1 MVAML
6 KFNATKWNRI
16 NGKDF
21 RKRRNLLWL
30 SLLVVAVGVVAF
42 AFYGTSRNN
51 EGAEGTKDGWETA
64 ALVPPPEK
72 VIMKEERP
80 AESAAFM
87 SLAGQKGTAVLIEKK
102 AHKLTVLRDG
112 ERLKEYG
119 IAVGKNGGDKKR
131 VGDMRTPEGSFSVQQ
146 IQNASGWTHDFRDG
160 KGAVK
165 NAYGPLFI
173 RLKTDPWKGIGIHG
187 THDPASIGTDV
198 TEGCVRLHNND
209 LLEFR
214 ELIAVGTKVVISP

>member
-1 MVAML
+1 ML
-6 KFNATKWNRI
+6 NFNAARWKKI
-16 NGKDF
+16 NGKGF
-21 RKRRNLLWL
+21 RKRRHILWI
-30 SLLVVAVGVVAF
+30 SLFVVAAGAVVF
-42 AFYGTSRNN
+42 AFYGASRNS
-51 EGAEGTKDGWETA
+51 GDAVGIQDDWKTA
-64 ALVPPPEK
+64 ALVPPE
-72 VIMKEERP
+72 VIMEEESP
-80 AESAAFM
+80 VTESAAFA
-87 SLAGQKGTAVLIEKK
+87 SLSGQKGVAVLIEKK
-102 AHKLTVLRDG
+102 AHRLTVLRDG
-112 ERLKEYG
+112 KKLKEYG

-131 VGDMRTPEGSFSVQQ
+131 VGDMRTPEGSFAVQQ

-160 KGAVK
+160 KGTVK

-198 TEGCVRLHNND
+198 TEGCVRLNNDD